1 MKMARNYYRK
11 GIDPGFLN
19 TRLWIEKWMGDSSGI
34 SISCITIDLPDTKNG
49 VFGDGAAYKEAF
61 RGKETPLHAHLKY
74 AMFKW
79 LEKEIGGF
87 PVYEQKI
94 YSPIDELAERCSNR
108 RALIIKDREWI
119 FDDFDPSVP
128 QLIEKGRV
136 IYQHC
141 GIDIS
146 ADVYC
151 QGVSVEIGY
160 TQPFNL
166 LTPLL
171 DGVVNSAIWVPF
183 PKGVESKRFDPF
195 VSGLEAVAGY
205 KFARRSP
212 RHARRTKKVS
222 GHA

>member
-11 GIDPGFLN
+11 GVDPGFLN
-19 TRLWIEKWMGDSSGI
+19 TRPWIDKWMGDSSDI
-34 SISCITIDLPDTKNG
+34 AISCITIDLPDTKNSAFVG
-49 VFGDGAAYKEAF
+49 ETAYKGAF
-61 RGKETPLHAHLKY
+61 RGKETPLHAYLKY
-74 AMFKW
+74 GLFKW
-79 LEKEIGGF
+79 LEREIGGF

-94 YSPIDELAERCSNR
+94 YSPIDEWAECSDNR
-108 RALIIKDREWI
+108 QILIMKDEKWV

-183 PKGVESKRFDPF
+183 PKGIESKRFDPF
-195 VSGLEAVAGY
+195 VSDLEAVTGY
-205 KFARRSP
+205 KFELIDQI
-212 RHARRTKKVS
+212 
-222 GHA
+222 